1 MSDHAAFAAK
11 AALVAH
17 LHAAGH
23 EVLDLGTDGP
33 ASVDYPDFGAK
44 GGKAVA
50 AGLGER
56 GLFLCGSGIG
66 ISISANKVPG
76 VRAALVYDEW
86 SARMSRRHNDANVA
100 CFGGRVHADARIAEM
115 ADVFLATPFDGGR
128 HTGRV
133 AKIAALD
140 GSAGTGSG
148 GKAGGGGCCS

>member
-17 LHAAGH
+17 LKAAGH
-23 EVLDLGTDGP
+23 EVLDLGTDGL

-76 VRAALVYDEW
+76 IRAALVYDEW

-128 HTGRV
+128 HAARV

-140 GSAGTGSG
+140 AGAGA
-148 GKAGGGGCCS
+148 KAGGGGCC